1 MYIYIFIFIYSIY
14 DIYIYIY
21 VLFVGN
27 LFPALPMVVV
37 HGSRLD
43 IAVAIR

>member
-14 DIYIYIY
+14 DIYIY